1 MTEHQIILQYP
12 TEFIARHLVHDD
24 IAEYQIRLHLFQVC
38 QRLFCR
44 ISVYHLIVGSK
55 DMTQILCHIHI
66 IIHHQN
72 LRSIHVLALFGLC
85 FHRTISTQRNL
96 HHPLLLF
103 RNFHLIIY
111 RPVHRQTESEFHTI
125 PERSLSRGFAHLMHI
140 LHHDRTM
147 MKLHKALYIIKS
159 DARTPTV
166 KIRILRICQL
176 VISLEH
182 ILQLILLYRLSAVKD

>member
-1 MTEHQIILQYP
+1 M
-12 TEFIARHLVHDD
+12 
-24 IAEYQIRLHLFQVC
+24 
-38 QRLFCR
+38 
-44 ISVYHLIVGSK
+44 
-55 DMTQILCHIHI
+55 QILCHIHI

-72 LRSIHVLALFGLC
+72 LRSIHLLVFFRFC
-85 FHRTISTQRNL
+85 FHRAICTQWNL
-96 HHPLLLF
+96 HHPLLLL

-111 RPVHRQTESEFHTI
+111 RPVHRQEESELHTV
-125 PERSLSRGFAHLMHI
+125 PERSLSRGLAHLMHI

-182 ILQLILLYRLSAVKD
+182 ILQFILLYRLAAVKDWYHQHFFLYTSLYSDNASRFCMLQGIGKEIAQNLFQFI